1 MLRKAVTLAAAMAI
15 AAVALQA
22 QEKPKVQVQIPDPGV
37 PQAMSIEANF
47 VRAAYNNEGYAI
59 IGYQVAQRSIGD
71 EWMMIDLGTT
81 VRSKVPDYD
90 LKREHLSVD
99 TPDGKNIPLATMEE
113 YRAGDVRAIES
124 RARVQRDSINYFP
137 PEATQACRLGFF
149 AEPGSPAMAWDK
161 TELSSR
167 RGCAGRLF
175 FKIPGGIKTGQYF
188 LNVKFAQSTI
198 RVPFRIFTPEEEKT
212 MSKNYKDIRQQVK
225 DAFTP
230 PKKKK

>member
-1 MLRKAVTLAAAMAI
+1 MSRIVLTFAAAAAI
-15 AAVALQA
+15 AVATVHA

-59 IGYQVAQRSIGD
+59 IGYQVAQRSLGD

-81 VRSKVPDYD
+81 VRSKTPDYD

-99 TPDGKNIPLATMEE
+99 TPDGKHIPLATVEE
-113 YRAGDVRAIES
+113 YRKGDVRNIEQ
-124 RARVQRDSINYFP
+124 RAKVQRDSINYFP

-149 AEPGSPAMAWDK
+149 SEPNERVMPWDQV
-161 TELSSR
+161 ELSSR

-175 FKIPGGIKTGQYF
+175 FNIPGGIKVGQYF

-198 RVPFRIFTPEEEKT
+198 RVPFRIFTEAEEKT
-212 MSKNYKDIRQQVK
+212 MSKNFKDIRKQI
-225 DAFTP
+225 DEAFRP
-230 PKKKK
+230 PKKK

>member
-1 MLRKAVTLAAAMAI
+1 MFRNCGTLALAAAF
-15 AAVALQA
+15 AAATLQA
-22 QEKPKVQVQIPDPGV
+22 QEKPKVQIQIPDPGV
-37 PQAMSIEANF
+37 PQVMSIEANF

-59 IGYQVAQRSIGD
+59 IGYQVAQRSIGE

-90 LKREHLSVD
+90 LKREHLSID
-99 TPDGKNIPLATMEE
+99 TPDGRHIPLATMEE
-113 YRAGDVRAIES
+113 YRAADVRAIEA

-137 PEATQACRLGFF
+137 PEATRACRLGFF
-149 AEPGSPAMAWDK
+149 AQAGSPAMAWEQ

-175 FKIPGGIKTGQYF
+175 FHIPGGIKMGQYF

-198 RVPFRIFTPEEEKT
+198 RVPFRILTEDEEKLL
-212 MSKNYKDIRQQVK
+212 SKNYKDIRKQVQE
-225 DAFTP
+225 AFRP
-230 PKKKK
+230 PKKK